1 MYDRYIELSRYIY
14 HTYFLTICKM
24 ICYCRYATFYFS
36 FIVKW
41 VRDCRLPIICLMEGD
56 VLTMDQP
63 PSRIHLGKAI
73 RQVAR
78 TIIRLPQTESLSVS
92 SPSSVVFSKSEWDS
106 VHAELYWFRL
116 TALQIAVLLHIQ
128 QQHYDLN
135 RYEARYMMT
144 TAIELAF
151 QDADLSRTDTT
162 KIRSKL
168 SEEMDYYFNRLGMSD
183 VSDHLF
189 AVEELLRSFATRTLI
204 LCISFPVK
212 HDQDQRREILI
223 QEATLIWEN
232 VTQELEEFLRHI
244 KIIEFEQ

>member
-1 MYDRYIELSRYIY
+1 
-14 HTYFLTICKM
+14 
-24 ICYCRYATFYFS
+24 
-36 FIVKW
+36 
-41 VRDCRLPIICLMEGD
+41 
-56 VLTMDQP
+56 MDQP

-78 TIIRLPQTESLSVS
+78 TIIRLPQTESLSVVS

-183 VSDHLF
+183 VSDHLCT
-189 AVEELLRSFATRTLI
+189 VEELLRSFATRTLI
-204 LCISFPVK
+204 LCISLPVK